1 MPIANLYISST
12 RVYPGN
18 TVGISFDSNAYP
30 ITAILTA
37 DKVALPKEFT
47 GMYWSGVAIFA
58 CSDDNEEDMLV
69 QGSVSQA
76 VTGTFALGVVYDSSN
91 SQVALGD
98 ANARVD
104 AVFKKKQ

>member
-1 MPIANLYISST
+1 
-12 RVYPGN
+12 
-18 TVGISFDSNAYP
+18 
-30 ITAILTA
+30 
-37 DKVALPKEFT
+37 
-47 GMYWSGVAIFA
+47 MYWSGVAIFA